1 MFSMIIALSVLI
13 AFLVIALLGLVGYST
28 YQTQHKV
35 HRKVPRK
42 QPRKKVPSN
51 GPDQTFWE

>member
-51 GPDQTFWE
+51 GPDQTS